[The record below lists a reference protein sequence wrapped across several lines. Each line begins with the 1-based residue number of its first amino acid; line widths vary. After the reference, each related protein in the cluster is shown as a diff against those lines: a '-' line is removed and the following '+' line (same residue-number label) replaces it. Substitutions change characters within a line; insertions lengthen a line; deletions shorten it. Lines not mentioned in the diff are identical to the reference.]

1 MTQGRGLYRNAGL
14 DTAWRPCSYRPGRFA
29 YLTRNSTD
37 HVVTDAE
44 TAPAANATGA
54 ARNSLLEP
62 IDLTEE
68 RAKSRD

>member
-14 DTAWRPCSYRPGRFA
+14 DTAWRPCSYRPGRYA

-37 HVVTDAE
+37 HVVPDDPPA
-44 TAPAANATGA
+44 AANATGA
-54 ARNSLLEP
+54 ARNSLLET